1 MRIFEQINARGT
13 TIVMATHNR
22 EIVNT
27 MRHRVIVVEGGLITR
42 DEYGGEYGMKAR
54 TLGRH
59 VRESFKSLRR
69 NSWMTFASVS
79 AVTVT
84 LLLVGVFI
92 VIMMNLNQLAENI
105 ENDVEIKVVADP
117 AADEAAVKE
126 LRKRSVRQRVFSK
139 LSFHREMK
147 N

>member
-1 MRIFEQINARGT
+1 MNSGVST
-13 TIVMATHNR
+13 
-22 EIVNT
+22 
-27 MRHRVIVVEGGLITR
+27 
-42 DEYGGEYGMKAR
+42 MKAR

-59 VRESFKSLRR
+59 VRESFKSIRR

-117 AADEAAVKE
+117 AADEATIKE
-126 LRKRSVRQRVFSK
+126 LVEKDQFNRWSTRSGVFVAG
-139 LSFHREMK
+139 
-147 N
+147 

>member
-13 TIVMATHNR
+13 TIVMATHNK

-27 MRHRVIVVEGGLITR
+27 IRHRVIAIEGGLITR

-54 TLGRH
+54 TFGRH
-59 VRESFKSLRR
+59 VRESFKSLGR

-84 LLLVGVFI
+84 LATCRCF
-92 VIMMNLNQLAENI
+92 
-105 ENDVEIKVVADP
+105 
-117 AADEAAVKE
+117 
-126 LRKRSVRQRVFSK
+126 
-139 LSFHREMK
+139 LSSS
-147 N
+147 